1 MTKKKIF
8 KIIILIV
15 VGLLALAV
23 GYFGGEQIGF
33 NKGYTNG
40 YNAGYQD
47 GLDTLNAAVSLDPA
61 DSVGNPLDKMP
72 TANPFEGQVNPFE

>member
-1 MTKKKIF
+1 MAKKKII

-15 VGLLALAV
+15 GGLLLLAV
-23 GYFGGEQIGF
+23 GYFGGEGLGF
-33 NKGYTNG
+33 NKGYDNG

-47 GLDTLNAAVSLDPA
+47 GLDTLNAAAVLDPA
-61 DSVGNPLDKMP
+61 DAVGNPLDKMP